1 MLYFDIRS
9 LEAHAESVDGTLEA
23 SDPVWQ
29 EDDSRPVQA
38 GVHVVGRLSS
48 AGAGRFYFSGR
59 FEGAAV
65 AECRRCLCE
74 VTVSV
79 SDDVHL
85 IFAESGNDEA
95 EEDDV
100 VLIPP
105 GDRELDLRPV
115 VREEWLLAV
124 PAFALCREDCQ
135 GFCPSCG
142 ADRNSEACTCP
153 PPSDP
158 RWDGLRAMR
167 ESES

>member
-9 LEAHAESVDGTLEA
+9 LEAGAESVDGILEVGD
-23 SDPVWQ
+23 SVWQ
-29 EDDSRPVQA
+29 ESDARPVNP

-85 IFAESGNDEA
+85 LFAESEVDEA
-95 EEDDV
+95 DEDDV
-100 VLIPP
+100 VPIPA
-105 GDRELDLRPV
+105 GDRDLDLRPA
-115 VREEWLLAV
+115 VREEWLMAV

-142 ADRNSEACTCP
+142 TDRNTEACTCP

-158 RWDGLRAMR
+158 RWDGLRVTR
-167 ESES
+167 DPQS

>member
-9 LEAHAESVDGTLEA
+9 LEAGAASVDGTLVIT
-23 SDPVWQ
+23 DPVWQ
-29 EDDSRPVQA
+29 DDDSRPVET

-65 AECRRCLCE
+65 AECRRCLRE

-79 SDDVHL
+79 SEEMHL
-85 IFAESGNDEA
+85 LFAESGVDA
-95 EEDDV
+95 ADEDDV
-100 VLIPP
+100 VPIPR
-105 GDRELDLRPV
+105 GARELDLRPV

-135 GFCPSCG
+135 GLCPECG
-142 ADRNSEACTCP
+142 ADRNTEACTCP

-158 RWDGLRAMR
+158 RWDSLREMR